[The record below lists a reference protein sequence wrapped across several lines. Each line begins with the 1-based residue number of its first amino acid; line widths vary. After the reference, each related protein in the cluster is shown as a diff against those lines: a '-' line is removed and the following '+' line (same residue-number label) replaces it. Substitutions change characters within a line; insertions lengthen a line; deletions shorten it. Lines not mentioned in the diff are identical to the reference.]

1 MGISSETE
9 LYEPIKRFWE
19 ERGYEVKGEVR
30 HCDVVAVR
38 GEEPPVIIELKKSL
52 NIPLLV
58 QGIDRLKL
66 SPLVYV
72 AIELPPKGRAPH
84 RVSWSELRTMCGL
97 LGLGLLTVRFYK
109 TRREPLVEVVCHPPA
124 MSTAGDA
131 ASPVPEGRDAQAAAQ
146 AIASAAGQPPTA
158 SSANALACEAT
169 LTRPRGKR
177 VRVSKR
183 AADRLAAEFNNRHGD
198 FNVGGSTRVKR
209 VTAYRERAL
218 LLAWTLHEH
227 GPLPLRKLREQSAC
241 SDATKMMQ
249 HNYYGWYERH
259 QRGVYGLTPAGEA
272 ALTTFAHVVEVIRK
286 QLPSQTQHSQPAP

>member
-1 MGISSETE
+1 MAISSETE
-9 LYEPIKRFWE
+9 LYEPIKQFWE
-19 ERGYEVKGEVR
+19 ARGYEVKGEVR

-38 GEEPPVIIELKKSL
+38 GDEQPVIIELKKSL

-58 QGIDRLKL
+58 QGMGRLKL

-72 AIELPPKGRAPH
+72 AFELPPKGRAPH
-84 RVSWSELRTMCGL
+84 RVSWSELRTMCGM

-109 TRREPLVEVVCHPPA
+109 TRKKPLVEALCHPPA
-124 MSTAGDA
+124 L
-131 ASPVPEGRDAQAAAQ
+131 
-146 AIASAAGQPPTA
+146 SAAGEYAAPPA
-158 SSANALACEAT
+158 QGAVVREPSPAYQGRGDGAAPQAPSAAVEAK
-169 LTRPRGKR
+169 LTRPRKAG

-183 AADRLAAEFNNRHGD
+183 AADRLAAEFANRHGD

-227 GPLPLRKLREQSAC
+227 GPLTTRKLRELSAFKE
-241 SDATKMMQ
+241 ATSFMQ
-249 HNYYGWYERH
+249 ANYYGWYERVE
-259 QRGVYGLTPAGEA
+259 RGVYRITAEGEA

-286 QLPSQTQHSQPAP
+286 QLPSTS